1 MKGMKREKRFQG
13 RRIKRL
19 FCLVPFLC
27 LLWISPILSQS
38 LPRVPLYIRDK
49 EIRVEVAK
57 TEADRAKGLME
68 RTSLGKEEGMLF
80 IFEDEG
86 NHGFWMKNTLLPLS
100 IAFMDKEGKIVWITD
115 MKPGTLSTHHP
126 PKPILYALEM
136 NRGWFAANG
145 IRAGDVM
152 RFSK

>member
-13 RRIKRL
+13 RQIKKA
-19 FCLVPFLC
+19 FSLVLFLC

-38 LPRVPLYIRDK
+38 LPKVPLYIKDK
-49 EIRVEVAK
+49 EIWVEVAK
-57 TEADRAKGLME
+57 TDADRAKGLME

-80 IFEDEG
+80 IFENEG
-86 NHGFWMKNTLLPLS
+86 THGFWMKNTLLPLS

-115 MKPGTLSTHHP
+115 MKPGTLFTHQP

-136 NRGWFAANG
+136 NQGWFAANG